1 MFEAFKIGVKISLI
15 NHASLGLA
23 ALSRDFL
30 KTEAQATLLQRRI
43 ESIQRQA
50 AKGVAMLGVAGGIA
64 GMLKA
69 PYEEAKKL
77 EMAKQR
83 FQTLNLSES
92 DNMSVWATAQT
103 LSQKQLGSTMAEN
116 IALIQDLHTAVGD
129 LPLAKQ
135 LSGDYQKFAFNAQ
148 VMNHGKPV
156 EGLVTASIKA
166 LEHRGDKVMQN
177 PAELASELA
186 MQSQVY
192 LATNG
197 KVSPQD
203 YFKASQTGKIAYQL
217 ASKEFLYGAF
227 AAQMQQRTGPT
238 AGTTLMSFDS
248 ALVGGHMDKKAKG
261 FLSELG
267 LWDTKISPEQKEIN
281 KLISGMSPAE
291 RQAAGIV
298 NMPAVTGGLRGE
310 YAAMA
315 AKNPDK
321 FILDVL
327 EPAIKKH
334 YGENLKPEDMALLV
348 AKYFNRATGDFIGS
362 TITSAEKIAK
372 DTAIFRKTKDFK
384 GAYEQYLK
392 SPEGAEI
399 AADAAWKNFL
409 AMFGS
414 IYLPTI
420 TRGLLSL
427 ANGLTRLADI
437 VDRHRTL
444 FGILAYGL
452 LGLSVALAFGGTIIL
467 LTAAMRGLGL
477 AMAMNAIG
485 GATGIGNLAA
495 AIGGVGKNALV
506 GALGLVAS
514 PIGIV
519 VLALGALATAAY
531 AFRPMSQGEIDGYKT
546 EGGAKLTPSAQ
557 ARVNNGELLPESQ
570 YIKPNRSGVQQA
582 INAQLYLTPDGKK
595 AIAHSTAE
603 HIATGML
610 GGNSAGSFDNHVAQA
625 TPQQGY

>member
-1 MFEAFKIGVKISLI
+1 
-15 NHASLGLA
+15 
-23 ALSRDFL
+23 
-30 KTEAQATLLQRRI
+30 
-43 ESIQRQA
+43 
-50 AKGVAMLGVAGGIA
+50 
-64 GMLKA
+64 
-69 PYEEAKKL
+69 
-77 EMAKQR
+77 
-83 FQTLNLSES
+83 
-92 DNMSVWATAQT
+92 
-103 LSQKQLGSTMAEN
+103 MAEN

-129 LPLAKQ
+129 LPLAKN
-135 LSGDYQKFAFNAQ
+135 LSGDYQKFAFTAQ

-177 PAELASELA
+177 PAELARELA

-197 KVSPQD
+197 KVGPQD

-217 ASKEFLYGAF
+217 ASPEFLYGAF

-267 LWDTKISPEQKEIN
+267 MWDTKISPEQAQIN

-291 RQAAGIV
+291 RKEAGIV
-298 NMPAVTGGLRGE
+298 NMPAITGGLRGD
-310 YAAMA
+310 YAKLA
-315 AKNPDK
+315 ASNPDQ
-321 FILDVL
+321 FILQVL

-334 YGENLKPEDMALLV
+334 YGENLTPDDMALLV
-348 AKYFNRATGDFIGS
+348 AKYFNRATADFIGS

-384 GAYEQYLK
+384 GSYDQYLK

-420 TRGLLSL
+420 TKGLLSL
-427 ANGLTRLADI
+427 AGGLTKLSDI

-444 FGILAYGL
+444 FGILAYSL
-452 LGLSVALAFGGTIIL
+452 LGLSLVLAFGGTVML

-477 AMAMNAIG
+477 ALAMNAIG
-485 GATGIGNLAA
+485 GAAGIGSLAA
-495 AIGGVGKNALV
+495 SIGGAGARGLV
-506 GALGLVAS
+506 GALGLVAN

-519 VLALGALATAAY
+519 VLALGTLAAAAY
-531 AFRPMSQGEIDGYKT
+531 AFRPLTQSEIDGYKT

-570 YIKPNRSGVQQA
+570 YVKPNRSGVQQA
-582 INAQLYLTPDGKK
+582 INARLYLTADGKK
-595 AIAHSTAE
+595 AIANSTAE
-603 HIATGML
+603 HLATGML